1 MLNKLLG
8 WYVKTKLGGRFISVV
23 FEQSLES
30 SDTGTF
36 SISDAEDNPLLKNLL
51 IGDNFILWEVFAY
64 ADPGLVKINVLP
76 DNDTSHKFRLEAT
89 KKGDRVPIVP
99 PVLVETDL
107 VIDYENENQPNDIY
121 LSFSGMRI
129 SEKNMPAFT
138 LLSQVI
144 PTTLQDIDQQTLNN
158 ITQNNTIIQQLNEL
172 IKLGKGTFT
181 GGTLGVAAKVEEK
194 CGRRR

>member
-1 MLNKLLG
+1 MLDKLLG

-36 SISDAEDNPLLKNLL
+36 SITDAEDGTKLDNYLVS
-51 IGDNFILWEVFAY
+51 DNFILWEVFAY
-64 ADPGLVKINVLP
+64 ADPGMVKINVLP
-76 DNDTSHKFRLEAT
+76 DNNTTEKFRLEAT
-89 KKGDRVPIVP
+89 KKGDRVPMVP
-99 PVLVETDL
+99 PVLIEADL

-129 SEKNMPAFT
+129 PQKNMPAFT
-138 LLSQVI
+138 LLSQVL
-144 PTTLQDIDQQTLNN
+144 PTTLQNIDQQTLNN

-172 IKLGKGTFT
+172 IKLNKGTFT

-194 CGRRR
+194 CRRR